1 MFEAFR
7 LAAAGL
13 ARLAATES
21 AGRAIRRVSVAA
33 ALELLAALIVIAA
46 IGCAA
51 AGLWIWLRP
60 AVGPVGAPF
69 ITALVLLL
77 VAAIL
82 AGAGYLILRDRR
94 PRRPAGG
101 AARGGELGVAMEF
114 AESAGR
120 AGLGLLREHKGSLLL
135 AALIGGLVLGSD
147 TLARFR
153 RERR

>member
-1 MFEAFR
+1 MFEALR

-13 ARLAATES
+13 ARLAAAES

-33 ALELLAALIVIAA
+33 ALGLLAALIVVGA

-69 ITALVLLL
+69 ITALVLLP

-82 AGAGYLILRDRR
+82 AGAGYLILRDKRGPQRR
-94 PRRPAGG
+94 TTGG
-101 AARGGELGVAMEF
+101 NELGVAMDL
-114 AESAGR
+114 ADRAGR
-120 AGLGLLREHKGSLLL
+120 AGLGLLRENKGSLLL
-135 AALIGGLVLGSD
+135 TALIGGLVLGSD
-147 TLARFR
+147 ISARSR

>member
-1 MFEAFR
+1 MFEALR
-7 LAAAGL
+7 LAAVGL
-13 ARLAATES
+13 ARLAAAES
-21 AGRAIRRVSVAA
+21 AGRAIRRVSVAV
-33 ALELLAALIVIAA
+33 ALELLAALIVIGAV
-46 IGCAA
+46 GCAA

-82 AGAGYLILRDRR
+82 AGAGYLILRDK
-94 PRRPAGG
+94 RRPARGTAG
-101 AARGGELGVAMEF
+101 GGELGVAMDL
-114 AESAGR
+114 ADRAGR

-135 AALIGGLVLGSD
+135 TALIGGLVLGSD
-147 TLARFR
+147 ILARPR